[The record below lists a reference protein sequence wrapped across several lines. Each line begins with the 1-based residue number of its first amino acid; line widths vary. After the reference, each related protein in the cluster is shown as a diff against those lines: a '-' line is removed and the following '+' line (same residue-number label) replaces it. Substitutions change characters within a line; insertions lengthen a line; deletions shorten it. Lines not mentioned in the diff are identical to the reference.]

1 MKLSL
6 KVFVV
11 QGEVYIVEFGEKGLY
26 IINVFYSVYR
36 VYCNNFNL
44 LNQRMLFKLFL
55 RLFILEK

>member
-26 IINVFYSVYR
+26 IINVFYNVYR

-44 LNQRMLFKLFL
+44 LNQRMLFKLF
-55 RLFILEK
+55 